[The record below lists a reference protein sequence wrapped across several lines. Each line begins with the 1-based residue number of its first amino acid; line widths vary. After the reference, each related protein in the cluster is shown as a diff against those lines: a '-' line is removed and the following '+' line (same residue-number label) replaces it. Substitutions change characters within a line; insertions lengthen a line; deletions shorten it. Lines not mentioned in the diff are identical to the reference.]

1 MPAQARYFNILALF
15 PVYTPIHFTF
25 VKPFNDKGL
34 TRKLT
39 LVAKHINRVSA
50 AGLLIAL
57 GIIYGDI
64 GTSPLY
70 VFNSIIKGRVINE
83 ELILGTLSLII
94 WTLTLQ
100 TT

>member
-1 MPAQARYFNILALF
+1 MS
-15 PVYTPIHFTF
+15 
-25 VKPFNDKGL
+25 
-34 TRKLT
+34 
-39 LVAKHINRVSA
+39 KHINKVTG

-70 VFNSIIKGRVINE
+70 VFNSIINNRVISR

-94 WTLTLQ
+94 WTITLQ
-100 TT
+100 TTIKYVILVLRADNKGEGGIFSLYALVRRRRK